1 MKKDIRIAFVGDSFV
16 NGTGDPEYLGW
27 TQRVCQY
34 IQKNN
39 QNIELTAYNLGVR
52 RETSSDILKRWE
64 DEVQARLI
72 DGDKFIVVF
81 SFGVNDCVT
90 IDGKQRVD
98 LDISVKN
105 FQNILSKA
113 KSKYDEVLFIMPPTI
128 NDNKVNNHI
137 EELIKDY
144 TKVCIDLEINYINKF
159 NELKR
164 NNIWKK
170 ETNQNDGAHP
180 KSKGYSIFANLILED
195 EKMMILK

>member
-39 QNIELTAYNLGVR
+39 QNIELTAYNLGIR
-52 RETSSDILKRWE
+52 KETSIDILKRWE
-64 DEVQARLI
+64 DEVQPRLI

-81 SFGVNDCVT
+81 SFGVNDCVI

-98 LDISVKN
+98 LNTSVKN

-113 KSKYDEVLFIMPPTI
+113 KAKYDEVLFVMPPAIDNGKI
-128 NDNKVNNHI
+128 NSNI
-137 EELIKDY
+137 EKLIRLY
-144 TKVCIDLEINYINKF
+144 TKVCIDLEIKYINKF
-159 NELKR
+159 DELR
-164 NNIWKK
+164 INPIWKK
-170 ETNQNDGAHP
+170 ETSQNDGAHP
-180 KSKGYSIFANLILED
+180 KSEGYEVFTNLILRD
-195 EKMMILK
+195 KKWIF

>member
-81 SFGVNDCVT
+81 SFGVNDCVM

-98 LDISVKN
+98 LNTSVKN
-105 FQNILSKA
+105 LHNILLKA
-113 KSKYDEVLFIMPPTI
+113 KVKYDEVLFIMPPAI
-128 NDNKVNNHI
+128 DDDKVNNNI
-137 EELIKDY
+137 EKLIKHY
-144 TKVCIDLEINYINKF
+144 TKICIDLEINYINKF
-159 NELKR
+159 DKLKI
-164 NNIWKK
+164 NPIWKK
-170 ETNQNDGAHP
+170 ETSQNDGSHP
-180 KSKGYSIFANLILED
+180 KSEGYEVFSNLIIKD
-195 EKMMILK
+195 EKLIV